1 MMYDQAKIE
10 KDITQGWVAGLI
22 SCVVTIL
29 FFGFFLKGK
38 FFAAENCLMMIDI
51 GLALLL
57 TYGIYKKSRFAAV
70 TMLIYF
76 VLNRIYWWSTV
87 GIGSHVGLGVIMII
101 MFYRGVRGTFN
112 YHETAWYRDTATQN
126 DT

>member
-22 SCVVTIL
+22 SSVVTIL
-29 FFGFFLKGK
+29 FFGFLVKGK
-38 FFAAENCLMMIDI
+38 LSTTESYLMMFEI
-51 GLALLL
+51 GLVLLL
-57 TYGIYKKSRFAAV
+57 TYSIYKKSRFAAV

-87 GIGSHVGLGVIMII
+87 GVGPSMGV
-101 MFYRGVRGTFN
+101 G
-112 YHETAWYRDTATQN
+112 
-126 DT
+126 